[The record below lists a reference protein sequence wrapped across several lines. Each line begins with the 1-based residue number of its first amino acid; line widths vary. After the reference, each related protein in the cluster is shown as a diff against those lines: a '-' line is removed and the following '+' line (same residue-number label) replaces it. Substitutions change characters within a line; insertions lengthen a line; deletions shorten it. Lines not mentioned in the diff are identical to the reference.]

1 MKRRGAVILTALA
14 LSLTL
19 LPGCAAWYGYNVPD
33 TAVGEHGV
41 MTGALADKLEEPL
54 YFVLLNHED
63 NRWYLFKLG
72 YGGGPYDL
80 GDFEIGD
87 ELYIEYYMSKSDDM
101 PRSSCV
107 KIMPLEEY
115 EANRERVDAKRAETY
130 ARQRGDR
137 EEGRP

>member
-1 MKRRGAVILTALA
+1 MKRRGAIILTALA

-41 MTGALADKLEEPL
+41 MTGVLADKLEQL
-54 YFVLLNHED
+54 HFVLLNHED

-80 GDFEIGD
+80 DDFEIGD
-87 ELYIEYYMSKSDDM
+87 ELYIEYLYGGERRHTME
-101 PRSSCV
+101 R
-107 KIMPLEEY
+107 L
-115 EANRERVDAKRAETY
+115 RENNAS
-130 ARQRGDR
+130 
-137 EEGRP
+137 GRI

>member
-1 MKRRGAVILTALA
+1 MKRRGAIILTALA

-19 LPGCAAWYGYNVPD
+19 LSGCAAWYGYNVPD

-63 NRWYLFKLG
+63 
-72 YGGGPYDL
+72 
-80 GDFEIGD
+80 FEIGD
-87 ELYIEYYMSKSDDM
+87 ELYIEYYMEENDGIPWSG
-101 PRSSCV
+101 CV

>member
-1 MKRRGAVILTALA
+1 MKRRGAIILTALA

-33 TAVGEHGV
+33 AAAGETGV
-41 MTGALADKLEEPL
+41 MTGVLADKLEQL
-54 YFVLLNHED
+54 HFVLLNHED

>member
-1 MKRRGAVILTALA
+1 MRPVLSGQRQGRCGHEKKRGHNTHSACSVAHAVARLRRLVRIQRA
-14 LSLTL
+14 
-19 LPGCAAWYGYNVPD
+19 GYG
-33 TAVGEHGV
+33 
-41 MTGALADKLEEPL
+41 
-54 YFVLLNHED
+54 ED

-80 GDFEIGD
+80 DDFEIGD
-87 ELYIEYYMSKSDDM
+87 ELYIEYYMEENDGIPWSG
-101 PRSSCV
+101 CV